1 MLLTIMRRRPMTARF
16 KNPQKLW
23 YLKHIPLFSGLSET
37 DLQELDQH
45 AKMVTVNK
53 GEIIFSPG
61 DPADTV
67 YLLNKGRVKII
78 MADLGGKEFTAEVLQ
93 PGEIFG
99 DMDFS
104 EQSVRTM
111 RAEAREDAVI
121 CALPREDFE
130 RYLSRHPNLIVSL
143 LEVIRSRFRKLQSQ
157 VEDLAHREVQARLA
171 HLLLDL
177 AKIDVPHDRQV
188 HIRMQLTHQ
197 EMADLIGCSRETV
210 STTVGQFR
218 DQGLISRESRTIT
231 ILMPEALSR
240 LVS

>member
-1 MLLTIMRRRPMTARF
+1 MTARF
-16 KNPQKLW
+16 KNPEKLW
-23 YLKHIPLFSGLSET
+23 YLKQIHLFSGLSET

-45 AKMVTVNK
+45 TKMVTVNK
-53 GEIIFSPG
+53 GEIIFIPG

-67 YLLNKGRVKII
+67 YLFKKGRVKII
-78 MADLGGKEFTAEVLQ
+78 MADQCGKEFTAEVLQ

-99 DMDFS
+99 DMDCS

-111 RAEAREDAVI
+111 RAEAREDAVM

-177 AKIDVPHDRQV
+177 AKFDGVPNDRQI
-188 HIRMQLTHQ
+188 HIRAQLTHQ

-218 DQGLISRESRTIT
+218 DQGLIGTEARTIT
-231 ILMPEALSR
+231 ILKPETLSR